1 MKKLATL
8 CLAACL
14 AAALATPAG
23 ALDYAIDAPEGPDYG
38 KPTSVEVVH
47 TADGGALKNED
58 ISKNAALIPP
68 GFGSASADTLNTGTW
83 LTPNLAP
90 EGMAVGAVNGSG
102 TPIVFPP
109 SVDTNSSTPATEEE
123 QTTSLGYTPVT
134 SDLYYSS
141 GYLGTLRIPA
151 IGLSVRVYEGT
162 DSSTL
167 MKGAGHFKGTSI
179 WDGNCAIA
187 GHNRGVRDDFGDL
200 HTLERGDTITWTTKL
215 GTRTYQVV
223 SVEKV
228 LETDTSDTAST
239 TDNRI
244 TLFTCVRDKLGTR
257 TYDVTSV
264 EKVKETDTSGT
275 APSTENML
283 TLYTCVRNQRDY
295 RWQVQAVEVV

>member
-1 MKKLATL
+1 MK
-8 CLAACL
+8 
-14 AAALATPAG
+14 
-23 ALDYAIDAPEGPDYG
+23 
-38 KPTSVEVVH
+38 
-47 TADGGALKNED
+47 D
-58 ISKNAALIPP
+58 IWCDLYTGIEAFIVWIVCAMPRH
-68 GFGSASADTLNTGTW
+68 TLNTGTW

-90 EGMAVGAVNGSG
+90 EGMAVGTVNGSG
-102 TPIVFPP
+102 TPIVFPS

-123 QTTSLGYTPVT
+123 QTISLGYTPVT

-215 GTRTYQVV
+215 GVRTY
-223 SVEKV
+223 E
-228 LETDTSDTAST
+228 
-239 TDNRI
+239 
-244 TLFTCVRDKLGTR
+244 
-257 TYDVTSV
+257 VTSV
-264 EKVKETDTSGT
+264 QKVKETDTSGT
-275 APSTENML
+275 APSNENKL
-283 TLYTCVRNQRDY
+283 TLYTCVRNQRAY

>member
-102 TPIVFPP
+102 MPVVFPP
-109 SVDTNSSTPATEEE
+109 SVDTFTAVPAEPEQETESGG
-123 QTTSLGYTPVT
+123 TLGYTPVA
-134 SDLYYSS
+134 SDLYYSG
-141 GYLGTLRIPA
+141 GYLGTLKIPA

-179 WDGNCAIA
+179 WDGNCAFPIA
-187 GHNRGVRDDFGDL
+187 QTQASWYVISPGSGHSPRFPRSVPIRANTVFGQRIIAISSPRMSAAFFRNGAVNVLVIHSMDFGPRIR
-200 HTLERGDTITWTTKL
+200 TLPAE
-215 GTRTYQVV
+215 
-223 SVEKV
+223 S
-228 LETDTSDTAST
+228 A
-239 TDNRI
+239 
-244 TLFTCVRDKLGTR
+244 
-257 TYDVTSV
+257 
-264 EKVKETDTSGT
+264 
-275 APSTENML
+275 
-283 TLYTCVRNQRDY
+283 
-295 RWQVQAVEVV
+295 

>member
-102 TPIVFPP
+102 MPVVFPP
-109 SVDTNSSTPATEEE
+109 SVDTFTAVPAEPEQETESGG
-123 QTTSLGYTPVT
+123 TLGYTPVA
-134 SDLYYSS
+134 SDLYYSG
-141 GYLGTLRIPA
+141 GYLGTLKIPA

-162 DSSTL
+162 DKIGRAS
-167 MKGAGHFKGTSI
+167 
-179 WDGNCAIA
+179 C
-187 GHNRGVRDDFGDL
+187 R
-200 HTLERGDTITWTTKL
+200 ER
-215 GTRTYQVV
+215 V
-223 SVEKV
+223 
-228 LETDTSDTAST
+228 
-239 TDNRI
+239 
-244 TLFTCVRDKLGTR
+244 
-257 TYDVTSV
+257 
-264 EKVKETDTSGT
+264 
-275 APSTENML
+275 
-283 TLYTCVRNQRDY
+283 
-295 RWQVQAVEVV
+295 

>member
-1 MKKLATL
+1 MKKLTTL
-8 CLAACL
+8 CLAGCL

-23 ALDYAIDAPEGPDYG
+23 ALDYTIDAPEGPDFG
-38 KPTSVEVVH
+38 KFTSVEVVH

-90 EGMAVGAVNGSG
+90 EGMAVGAVNGS
-102 TPIVFPP
+102 
-109 SVDTNSSTPATEEE
+109 TPATEEE

-134 SDLYYSS
+134 SDLYYSG

-151 IGLSVRVYEGT
+151 IGLSVRAYEGT

-215 GTRTYQVV
+215 GVRTY
-223 SVEKV
+223 E
-228 LETDTSDTAST
+228 
-239 TDNRI
+239 
-244 TLFTCVRDKLGTR
+244 
-257 TYDVTSV
+257 VTSV
-264 EKVKETDTSGT
+264 QKVKETDTSGT

-283 TLYTCVRNQRDY
+283 TLYTCVCNQRAY

>member
-83 LTPNLAP
+83 LTPNVPAEP
-90 EGMAVGAVNGSG
+90 EQETESG
-102 TPIVFPP
+102 GT
-109 SVDTNSSTPATEEE
+109 
-123 QTTSLGYTPVT
+123 LGYTPVA
-134 SDLYYSS
+134 SDLYYSG
-141 GYLGTLRIPA
+141 GYLGTLKIPA

-215 GTRTYQVV
+215 GVRTY
-223 SVEKV
+223 E
-228 LETDTSDTAST
+228 
-239 TDNRI
+239 
-244 TLFTCVRDKLGTR
+244 
-257 TYDVTSV
+257 VTSV
-264 EKVKETDTSGT
+264 QKVKETDTSGT
-275 APSTENML
+275 APSNENKL
-283 TLYTCVRNQRDY
+283 TLYTCVRNQRTY
-295 RWQVQAVEVV
+295 RWQVQAAEVV

>member
-1 MKKLATL
+1 MKKLTTL
-8 CLAACL
+8 CLAGCL
-14 AAALATPAG
+14 AAALATPVG

-68 GFGSASADTLNTGTW
+68 GFGSASADTLSTGTW

-90 EGMAVGAVNGSG
+90 EGMAVGAVNGG
-102 TPIVFPP
+102 GMPIVFPP
-109 SVDTNSSTPATEEE
+109 SADASTILPAEPE
-123 QTTSLGYTPVT
+123 QGTGSATQGYTPVT
-134 SDLYYSS
+134 SDLYYSG

-215 GTRTYQVV
+215 GARTY
-223 SVEKV
+223 E
-228 LETDTSDTAST
+228 
-239 TDNRI
+239 
-244 TLFTCVRDKLGTR
+244 
-257 TYDVTSV
+257 VTSV
-264 EKVKETDTSGT
+264 QKVKETDTSGT

-283 TLYTCVRNQRDY
+283 TLYTCVRNQRAH
-295 RWQVQAVEVV
+295 RWQVQAVEIV

>member
-90 EGMAVGAVNGSG
+90 EGMAVGTVNGSG

-215 GTRTYQVV
+215 GARTY
-223 SVEKV
+223 E
-228 LETDTSDTAST
+228 
-239 TDNRI
+239 
-244 TLFTCVRDKLGTR
+244 
-257 TYDVTSV
+257 VTSV
-264 EKVKETDTSGT
+264 QKVKETDTSGT

>member
-1 MKKLATL
+1 MTPVLQTAVGLAIPFVGTAL
-8 CLAACL
+8 GAAAVFLFKSNIPPRVQKILLGFASGVMLAASVWSL
-14 AAALATPAG
+14 LLPALELSGSWLPVVVGFLVGIGFLLGLDQLTARLHLEPKPGTAG
-23 ALDYAIDAPEGPDYG
+23 ANSFLLVLA
-38 KPTSVEVVH
+38 V
-47 TADGGALKNED
+47 
-58 ISKNAALIPP
+58 
-68 GFGSASADTLNTGTW
+68 TLHNV
-83 LTPNLAP
+83 P

-134 SDLYYSS
+134 SDLYYSG

-151 IGLSVRVYEGT
+151 IGLSVRAYEGT

-215 GTRTYQVV
+215 GVRTY
-223 SVEKV
+223 E
-228 LETDTSDTAST
+228 
-239 TDNRI
+239 
-244 TLFTCVRDKLGTR
+244 
-257 TYDVTSV
+257 VTSV
-264 EKVKETDTSGT
+264 QKVKETDTSGT

-283 TLYTCVRNQRDY
+283 TLYTCVCNQRAY